1 MDDDVRL
8 DGRRGARDDGR
19 PYRRVEVITGD
30 RRRRSWSAEEKA
42 RIVAE
47 SAAPGANI
55 SAVARRNGLNRG
67 LLTVWRREAGVV
79 PPAVMPTFVPITV
92 ADEPMP
98 AVRAERRK
106 PFPQAAPGR
115 IEVDLRSG
123 RLLFD
128 GAVDPDLA
136 AAVIAGVRG

>member
-1 MDDDVRL
+1 M
-8 DGRRGARDDGR
+8 
-19 PYRRVEVITGD
+19 
-30 RRRRSWSAEEKA
+30 
-42 RIVAE
+42 AE

-98 AVRAERRK
+98 AVRAARRK
-106 PFPQAAPGR
+106 PVPQTAAGR

-123 RLLFD
+123 RLVFH

>member
-8 DGRRGARDDGR
+8 DGRLGARDDGR

-30 RRRRSWSAEEKA
+30 RRRRTWSAEEKA

-98 AVRAERRK
+98 AVRAARRK
-106 PFPQAAPGR
+106 PVPQTAAGR

-123 RLLFD
+123 RLVFH